1 MSKHDVFSVW
11 WSILSSTN
19 TDWFEYFF
27 FLPLVQTSKKEE
39 LCRSCDHQWLD
50 HGELTLAIFRKGCD
64 HSDNVILYRW
74 VVFTVGGTY
83 SCNVTFVLLSHIW
96 ARICVSTETFL
107 LIVVALKPLN
117 VNLVVWVQRKSA
129 SGNNECLYA
138 LFANPSD
145 VLIFLCLSGADKSHQ
160 DSSLGHRGYQCLDS
174 WQSPEWPFIET
185 KCSTQSGARWKS
197 GESPNVDGII
207 ANHHVGPRIS
217 KCYVFRLIWRD
228 WRFIIWKH
236 NLEGFMSKVRSIAAV
251 MCTCCTGLY
260 YILVLSEF

>member
-1 MSKHDVFSVW
+1 MTKHSLLHQYWLVW
-11 WSILSSTN
+11 I
-19 TDWFEYFF
+19 FF
-27 FLPLVQTSKKEE
+27 FLPLVQKSKKQE

-50 HGELTLAIFRKGCD
+50 QGELTLAIFRKGCD
-64 HSDNVILYRW
+64 HSDHVILYRW

-145 VLIFLCLSGADKSHQ
+145 VLIFLCFSGADKSHQ

-174 WQSPEWPFIET
+174 WQSPEWPL
-185 KCSTQSGARWKS
+185 KKYLLSKQ
-197 GESPNVDGII
+197 NVRLRVAPDEKA
-207 ANHHVGPRIS
+207 ANHQMWMESLRIITS
-217 KCYVFRLIWRD
+217 D
-228 WRFIIWKH
+228 H
-236 NLEGFMSKVRSIAAV
+236 GSQNV
-251 MCTCCTGLY
+251 MCFDS
-260 YILVLSEF
+260 SEGTEDL